1 MERNIENRTNF
12 ADLAI
17 ILLLIIASLL
27 SPWSSFSE
35 LGFIAFLGGSIWD
48 YFYKLD
54 HWHTYM
60 IFMVPMFTAFLCF
73 FTYEL
78 CSTSLYTVCMCNIS
92 ICSLLSFII
101 LIEIWIFFHPKS
113 QKVIQNEKHEKI
125 EILPDK

>member
-1 MERNIENRTNF
+1 MERNIESRTKF

-17 ILLLIIASLL
+17 ILLLVIASIL

-35 LGFIAFLGGSIWD
+35 LGFIAFLGGAIWD

-78 CSTSLYTVCMCNIS
+78 CSTSLYTVCMCNIL
-92 ICSLLSFII
+92 ICSLLCFII
-101 LIEIWIFFHPKS
+101 LIEIWIFFHPRS
-113 QKVIQNEKHEKI
+113 QKLIANENQETI
-125 EILPDK
+125 EILK